1 MVSDPSVLLGGNPVG
16 PEHVGEPGDL
26 GAADEH
32 RAGAVGPGSELGH
45 RALADQSTGPDD
57 HHAVDGLL
65 HLGEQVA
72 GDEHRAALVVGQ
84 VPDEPA
90 QPLDALGVQ
99 AVGRLVEHEDGGVAE
114 QRRRQ
119 REPLTHAEGVA
130 ARPAV
135 AGVGEPDL
143 DERLVGAA
151 RAAARRRGST
161 RAGGCGPTERGGRR
175 SRGRRRRCGPAPAA
189 RCTRH
194 RRTWPCPRRASRGRA
209 SSAGSWSCR
218 RRWGRGSR

>member
-1 MVSDPSVLLGGNPVG
+1 MVSDAVLQLGGNPVS

-32 RAGAVGPGSELGH
+32 RARAVGPGSELGD
-45 RALADQSTGPDD
+45 RALADQPAGPDD

-65 HLGEQVA
+65 HLGEQMA
-72 GDEHRAALVVGQ
+72 GDEHGAALVVGQ

-119 REPLTHAEGVA
+119 GEPLAHAEGVA

-143 DERLVGAA
+143 DEHLVRAAQRQPGGAA
-151 RAAARRRGST
+151 VHAQVVATATG
-161 RAGGCGPTERGGRR
+161 RGGRR
-175 SRGRRRRCGPAPAA
+175 SRGRRRRCGRARAA
-189 RCTRH
+189 SRTRR
-194 RRTWPCPRRASRGRA
+194 RRTSPCPRRASRGRA
-209 SSAGSWSCR
+209 SSGGSWSCR